1 MTENKSRILFRRLQ
15 EKRLI
20 ALLSPVRPE
29 DCLAAWEALD
39 PLGITLEVALR
50 SPAAA
55 PGIALLLQAQP
66 EALLLAGTVMTAAQ
80 SDAVIGM
87 GVAGVVC
94 PDYFPEVVERC
105 AAADLMCI
113 PGGISGVG
121 AQLAQK
127 AALYACAIEE
137 LPARCPHQNVHKLFP
152 AITETVS
159 FLGLAPAWKGPYKG
173 LQMVYTGG
181 ITRAN
186 LAQVASF
193 DRSGILCGSAL
204 TKSAPDQSAMR
215 AEGEQWLALVQGAA
229 QP

>member
-1 MTENKSRILFRRLQ
+1 MQNKSQILYSKLR

-39 PLGITLEVALR
+39 PLGITLEIALR
-50 SPAAA
+50 SPASA
-55 PGIALLLQAQP
+55 PGISLLLRMQP
-66 EALLLAGTVMTAAQ
+66 DALVLAGTVMTAAQ
-80 SDAVIGM
+80 SEQVIAM

-105 AAADLMCI
+105 GAADLMCI

-127 AALYACAIEE
+127 AALYGCTIEE
-137 LPARCPHQNVHKLFP
+137 LQELHPHQYIHKLFP
-152 AITETVS
+152 AITGTVS

-186 LAQVASF
+186 LSEVAGF
-193 DRSGILCGSAL
+193 DRSGIFCGSAL
-204 TKSAPDQSAMR
+204 TKAAPDQNAMR

-229 QP
+229 QL